1 MAFLGNSFA
10 DSATDRDPE
19 VDAPLNAGFTLRNR
33 SGPIHCAGRTYPA
46 QPLAAPRLG
55 EHGGA
60 WRRRPLLPHALVHN
74 RTKIVIALRAEQC
87 SRFGTAANPL
97 LAAQERSSPSNLTAL
112 LPPSRMK
119 FETQKA
125 RALPKSV
132 YTDILIV
139 VPQGSCSKSATAATP
154 ITCGVRAVTLVPT
167 RQLAALLLF
176 RRPPPF
182 QGIEPV
188 AIVRKK
194 NSGGRLGVLHR
205 HPTPGHPLSTLLGEA
220 LGAWP
225 SSKTLLP
232 LRQQIVGLRS
242 DGRP

>member
-87 SRFGTAANPL
+87 SRFGTAAHPL

-154 ITCGVRAVTLVPT
+154 ITCGVRAVASSPHTPT
-167 RQLAALLLF
+167 GRSS
-176 RRPPPF
+176 PF
-182 QGIEPV
+182 PQASP
-188 AIVRKK
+188 
-194 NSGGRLGVLHR
+194 L
-205 HPTPGHPLSTLLGEA
+205 PGDRARGHCP
-220 LGAWP
+220 
-225 SSKTLLP
+225 
-232 LRQQIVGLRS
+232 
-242 DGRP
+242 